1 MVMIKNVNHIGVMV
15 NDLDRAIDSYTQGLG
30 VVLEKRVENLDLNL
44 RIGILRIGALEIE
57 LLEFK
62 NPELPVPKAIR
73 ADRTGL
79 SHLCFEATHLD
90 KTVKDLEAKGFQLV
104 EGFPRQ
110 GAHGRIAFMSPP
122 HAPEERIELLEVEE

>member
-1 MVMIKNVNHIGVMV
+1 MITNVSHIGVMV
-15 NDLDRAIDSYTQGLG
+15 KDLEQAIESYTHGLG
-30 VVLEKRVENLDLNL
+30 VVLEKRMENPDLKL
-44 RIGILRIGALEIE
+44 RIGILRIGSLEIE

-62 NPELPVPKAIR
+62 DPELPIPKAIR
-73 ADRTGL
+73 ANKAGL
-79 SHLCFEATHLD
+79 SHLCFEVTHLD
-90 KTVKDLEAKGFQLV
+90 QTIKELEAKGFQLL